1 MKNNDLVIFFYV
13 CEVFTEY
20 EIRRGCKISKILSKY
35 SFRWFVVV
43 LDHSLFCEGDT
54 GVVDVL
60 SIKKVF
66 H

>member
-1 MKNNDLVIFFYV
+1 MILVIFFYV

-20 EIRRGCKISKILSKY
+20 EVRSGCNKISKILSKY